1 VIDGGTH
8 GEDAGHEASAYKS
21 YRAGT
26 HRTVSPS
33 ETLVRA
39 GRFMADLGI
48 TRIANVTGLDR
59 IGIPV
64 VMVCRPNA
72 RSVAVSQ
79 GKGLDLDSAKASG
92 LMEAVE
98 TYHAEHITLPLA
110 YGGYR
115 ELGATRPL
123 IDVGRLPVVKA
134 SRFHDHFPM
143 LWIEGED
150 LIQRSPVWLPY
161 EMVHANYTLPFP
173 PGSGCFTASTN
184 GLASGNHRLEAISHG
199 ICEVV
204 ERDAISLW
212 NQKDKKRR
220 RATGLDLESVDD
232 PACCEILA
240 RYTRAGIDV
249 KVWDI
254 TTDAAIASFYC
265 LIVDREDPSSHTA
278 DGAGSHLA
286 REVALLRALT
296 EAAQVRTT
304 FIAGSRE
311 DLPLDDYARSTRSKK
326 LQDFRTL
333 MDWHAPVRSFRQVP
347 TVEAE
352 TFADDVAEALG
363 RLRSVG
369 IKEVAVV
376 DLTKPEYGL
385 PVVRVV
391 IPGLEG
397 PDGHAGYVCGPR
409 ATAVLEG
416 RA

>member
-1 VIDGGTH
+1 MAGQR
-8 GEDAGHEASAYKS
+8 EDTDHEARAYKA
-21 YRAGT
+21 YREGA
-26 HRTVSPS
+26 HRTVSPAQ
-33 ETLVRA
+33 TLARA

-64 VMVCRPNA
+64 VMVCRPNS
-72 RSVAVSQ
+72 RSIAVSQ
-79 GKGLDLDSAKASG
+79 GKGPDLDSAKASG

-98 TYHAEHITLPLA
+98 TFHAEHITLPLA

-123 IDVGRLPVVKA
+123 VDVSGLPVVVG

-150 LIQRSPVWLPY
+150 LLRRSPVWLPY

-204 ERDAISLW
+204 ERDSISLW
-212 NQKDKKRR
+212 NQKDKERR
-220 RATGLDLESVDD
+220 RVTGLDLESVDD
-232 PACCEILA
+232 PACRQILE
-240 RYTRAGIDV
+240 RYAGAGIEV
-249 KVWDI
+249 KVWDM

-278 DGAGSHLA
+278 DGAGCHLA

-304 FIAGSRE
+304 FITGSRE
-311 DLPLDDYARSTRSKK
+311 DLPLGDYARSARSKK
-326 LQDFRTL
+326 LRDFRRL
-333 MDWHAPVRSFRQVP
+333 MDWHAPVRSFHQVP
-347 TVEAE
+347 TVDTE
-352 TFADDVAEALG
+352 TIADDIAEALE

-369 IKEVAVV
+369 IKEVAAV
-376 DLTKPEYGL
+376 DLTKPEFGL

-397 PDGHAGYVCGPR
+397 PDGHAGYVRGAR